1 MDTLHLYY
9 ALALMQ
15 QREAEERARTDR
27 IAKQLRAARRTAVS
41 APQWGQRRLAR
52 RPRPVGE
59 AA

>member
-9 ALALMQ
+9 ALVLMQ
-15 QREAEERARTDR
+15 QREAEERAHTYR
-27 IAKQLRAARRTAVS
+27 IAKQLRAARRTAAA
-41 APQWGQRRLAR
+41 APPKSQRRLAR